1 MTVTAE
7 AAGYESSLSLLPSI
21 PRPRPSRYGAQWSFV
36 LFLCD
41 LGVASSALFVASAIA
56 RQPLALLAARTDALQ
71 ATFFGFI
78 IWLLLFERI
87 GMYRGSFSVKARD
100 EVYASLA
107 ACAIGTAP
115 TIAIYLTL
123 PALVPFRGLLLIASG
138 LTVGGIVLAR
148 YLARGLRARV
158 FPAAHRRIAI
168 VGTSDRVAAVARDL
182 SLEPADSLVQAAHDD
197 FDATLAAAGDDVMR
211 LEWLRA
217 ALESHCNELIITEAL
232 PPEMMASVL
241 RVTQARGIALAFAPT
256 RIRPHGCHFSVRRD
270 GGLALLYPRSLAICT
285 RNADLLRR
293 TIDLTLAVPAVV
305 LLAPLLAAI
314 AAAIALTSGLP
325 IIYGQRRV
333 GRGGREFEIFKFRT
347 MRVDAESQSGP
358 TWARSSESRVTP
370 IGRLLRRTSLDEL
383 PQLFN
388 IIRGDMAIV
397 GPRPERPFY
406 VEKFRRV
413 LPRYDERH
421 LVRPGMTGWSHVHMR
436 RNVDTSAIGE
446 RLSYDLFYLEHW
458 SIFMDFSIIAKTAFE
473 FLFHS
478 AV

>member
-1 MTVTAE
+1 MNATADV
-7 AAGYESSLSLLPSI
+7 AGYESSPSLLPSI
-21 PRPRPSRYGAQWSFV
+21 PRPRPARYGTQWSFV
-36 LFLCD
+36 LFLSD
-41 LGVASSALFVASAIA
+41 LGVATVAISIASAITQ
-56 RQPLALLAARTDALQ
+56 QPLALLAARTDALQ
-71 ATFFGFI
+71 AAFFGFI

-87 GMYRGSFSVKARD
+87 GMYHRSFSVRARD
-100 EVYASLA
+100 EVYAALA
-107 ACAIGTAP
+107 ACAMGTAP
-115 TIAIYLTL
+115 TMALFLTL
-123 PALVPFRGLLLIASG
+123 PALAPFRALLLIASG
-138 LTVGGIVLAR
+138 LTAGGIVVAR
-148 YLARGLRARV
+148 YAAHGLRARV
-158 FPAAHRRIAI
+158 FPVAHRRIAI
-168 VGTSDRVAAVARDL
+168 VGTTERVATVARDL
-182 SLEPADSLVQAAHDD
+182 SLGPADRLVHCALED

-211 LEWLRA
+211 LEWLRSTI
-217 ALESHCNELIITEAL
+217 ESECNELIVTEAL
-232 PPEMMASVL
+232 PPELMANVL
-241 RVTQARGIALAFAPT
+241 RATTSRGIALAFAPT

-270 GGLALLYPRSLAICT
+270 GGLALLYPRALAICT
-285 RNADLLRR
+285 PRADFAKRA
-293 TIDLTLAVPAVV
+293 IDLALAIPALVF
-305 LLAPLLAAI
+305 LAPLLAVI
-314 AAAIALTSGLP
+314 AAAVAVTSGFP

-333 GRGGREFEIFKFRT
+333 GKDGKEFEIFKFRT

-370 IGRLLRRTSLDEL
+370 IGRILRRTSLDEL

-406 VEKFRRV
+406 VEKFRRA

-458 SIFMDFSIIAKTAFE
+458 SVFMDFSIIAKTAFE